1 MLRDISL
8 HILDLTQNS
17 IKAKAK
23 RIDIGLSADRTTGL
37 LSVVISD
44 DGCGMSKEFLAKVE
58 DPFTTSRTTRK
69 VGMGIPFF
77 KFACLQSGGHFTIG
91 SEEGKGTTL
100 QGSMGIDSIDR
111 LPLGNLGDTVKLLIM
126 QSPEVRL
133 ILRLSADGNDAVID
147 TDEIKAQ
154 LGDVSITE
162 REILDWI
169 EEFINENV
177 SNIFGGVLNEIVRR
191 A

>member
-8 HILDLTQNS
+8 HILDLAQNS
-17 IKAKAK
+17 VKARAK
-23 RIDIGLSADRTTGL
+23 RIDIGLFAD
-37 LSVVISD
+37 SVSGKLTVSIED
-44 DGCGMSKEFLAKVE
+44 DGCGMSREFLARVE

-77 KFACLQSGGHFTIG
+77 KLACVQSGGDFTIL
-91 SEEGKGTTL
+91 SEEGKGTKLSGT
-100 QGSMGIDSIDR
+100 MDIDNIDR

-126 QSPEVRL
+126 QSPDVRL
-133 ILRLSADGNDAVID
+133 VVTLFANGQEETVD

-154 LGDVSITE
+154 LGDVPITE
-162 REILDWI
+162 LEILAWI
-169 EEFINENV
+169 EDFINENV
-177 SNIFGGVLNEIVRR
+177 SIIFGGVLNEIIRR